1 MPSSS
6 GYYYRFSTHVQV
18 LGVHEESGTTYV
30 RIPGSAT
37 FKNLDPEIDLKA
49 VPNPTSG
56 ALAKFWTAPLFMTEK
71 NYEHYKPQI
80 KEKTIRTFPD
90 PKQKPELYWVYTFFK
105 QSPSETIHA
114 LNSQLWTYPG
124 PGFAELPDESKLH
137 SVFID
142 MGKFATVS
150 GIDVRAEAKDGLLE
164 EGVDQPNYGDVA
176 ARAAIKAAI
185 TSPEERRAFNE
196 NKLITAMTFT
206 LGTTSTAPLPS
217 TVLVSLG
224 TRTAGVRDFL
234 TVNIPPQTRA
244 NNYLV
249 IRAAIAKALKDKGFS
264 ISYINQFFRDNP
276 KAEIKTLPTGFGSN
290 AATTNANTTR
300 GGGGGRGGNKSSKNV
315 VDFGITPKP
324 SVESKVIVRFGS
336 SYTTPKALEN
346 TDTRPQMIQYVT
358 NSPVRTATDFQ
369 NGKSIREEDRIIF
382 DEATG
387 RLIRWS
393 TQQATL
399 KYVFP
404 YIPTDIQYSSLGA
417 QWTEVPRAK
426 NIPFVDF
433 QGFQRMKVSF
443 SFLIAATRQDGETTV
458 PDGLF
463 VSVDEQ
469 ITLLRKMYQSKQPVT
484 IYNMDGLLSN
494 SAARLNNNPVQFVI
508 ADLAIEAIRR
518 QGTNPSHI
526 TTAQCSI
533 TLNEIIVENA
543 VLINIR
549 PPTFD
554 ELVPTSGKS
563 GPVTPQRP
571 DLWTDYLP
579 QPNTQIFTNDSQLTI
594 GTG

>member
-1 MPSSS
+1 MTSDSS
-6 GYYYRFSTHVQV
+6 YYYRFSTPVQV
-18 LGVHEESGTTYV
+18 LGVYEEFGTTYV

-49 VPNPTSG
+49 VVNPTSG
-56 ALAKFWTAPLFMTEK
+56 ALAKYWTAPLFMTEA
-71 NYEHYKPQI
+71 NYEHY
-80 KEKTIRTFPD
+80 EKKIREKIIRTFPD
-90 PKQKPELYWVYTFFK
+90 PKQQPELYWVYTPFALL
-105 QSPSETIHA
+105 PGENIRA
-114 LNSQLWTYPG
+114 LNDGLWSYAG
-124 PGFAELPDESKLH
+124 GGFPELPVESKLH
-137 SVFID
+137 SAFID
-142 MGKFATVS
+142 MGKFATAS
-150 GIDVRAEAKDGLLE
+150 GIDV
-164 EGVDQPNYGDVA
+164 GVEVEQPNYDGIA
-176 ARAAIKAAI
+176 AEAAKAAI
-185 TSPEERRAFNE
+185 TSPEERRAWNAG
-196 NKLITAMTFT
+196 KILPAMTFT
-206 LGTTSTAPLPS
+206 LGKTSTAPLPS
-217 TVLVSLG
+217 TVFVSLG
-224 TRTAGVRDFL
+224 TQTAGVRDFL
-234 TVNIPPQTRA
+234 PVNIPPQTQA
-244 NNYLV
+244 GNVMV
-249 IRAAIAKALKDKGFS
+249 IRAAISKALRDKGFS
-264 ISYINQFFRDNP
+264 LSYINQFFRDNP
-276 KAEIKTLPTGFGSN
+276 RPLIKTLPTGFGFN
-290 AATTNANTTR
+290 AATTNANTTGGR
-300 GGGGGRGGNKSSKNV
+300 GSGRGGNKSSNNV
-315 VDFGITPKP
+315 VDFGITPTP
-324 SVESKVIVRFGS
+324 SVESKVIVRFGR

-369 NGKSIREEDRIIF
+369 NGKSIREEDRIIR

-387 RLIRWS
+387 RLIKWS

-508 ADLAIEAIRR
+508 ADLGIEAIRR

-543 VLINIR
+543 VLINIQ

-563 GPVTPQRP
+563 GPVTSQRP

-594 GTG
+594 RG